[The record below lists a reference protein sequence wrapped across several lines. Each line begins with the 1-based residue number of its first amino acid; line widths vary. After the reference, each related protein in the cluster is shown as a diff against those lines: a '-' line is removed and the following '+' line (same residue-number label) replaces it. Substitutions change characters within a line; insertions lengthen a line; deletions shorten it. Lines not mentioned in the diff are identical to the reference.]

1 MDTGIQG
8 TMLAIIVIRMQMETQ
23 DQRLDPMTNLRFEQA
38 FTSDEEM
45 ALLMS
50 GLSTLTQHLLVRLEQ
65 ATGATTS
72 EILDDVARQVQLR
85 EVGLLKSA

>member
-1 MDTGIQG
+1 MDSGSQA
-8 TMLAIIVIRMQMETQ
+8 TMLAIIVIRMLVETP
-23 DQRLDPMTNLRFEQA
+23 DQRLNPMVDLRREQV

-50 GLSTLTQHLLVRLEQ
+50 GMINLTQHLLVKLEQ

-72 EILDDVARQVQLR
+72 EILNDVARQVQLR
-85 EVGLLKSA
+85 EVGLLRTA

>member
-23 DQRLDPMTNLRFEQA
+23 DQRLDPMANLRFEQA

-50 GLSTLTQHLLVRLEQ
+50 GLSTVTQDLLVRLEL

>member
-1 MDTGIQG
+1 MDTGIQA
-8 TMLAIIVIRMQMETQ
+8 TMLAIIVIRTQLETP
-23 DQRLDPMTNLRFEQA
+23 DQRLDPMANLRFEQA

-50 GLSTLTQHLLVRLEQ
+50 GMSTLTQHLPVKLEQ

-72 EILDDVARQVQLR
+72 GILNDVARRVQLR
-85 EVGLLKSA
+85 AMELLRTA

>member
-1 MDTGIQG
+1 MDTGHQA
-8 TMLAIIVIRMQMETQ
+8 TMLAIIVMRMQMETA
-23 DQRLDPMTNLRFEQA
+23 DQRFDPMADLRFEQA

-50 GLSTLTQHLLVRLEQ
+50 GMSTLAQRLLAMLEQ
-65 ATGATTS
+65 ATGATSS

-85 EVGLLKSA
+85 EAVLLRTA

>member
-1 MDTGIQG
+1 MDTGIQA
-8 TMLAIIVIRMQMETQ
+8 TMLAIIVIRMQLETP
-23 DQRLDPMTNLRFEQA
+23 DQPLDPMADLRFEQA

-50 GLSTLTQHLLVRLEQ
+50 GMSNLTQHLLVKLEQ

-72 EILDDVARQVQLR
+72 EILHDVARQVQLR